1 MRTECYERDL
11 TENGYTVLASRRI
24 GEYCDTK
31 AEPLKMW
38 LDKGDEVFWPGFTLT
53 ADSDLPLRR
62 PADLPDYPDNPL
74 PPETDIF
81 TMDSEELSQEERDE
95 VDFCKNWYDILRGKR
110 QDWQCSGFR
119 VFAGLVEIY
128 FVRPET
134 GGIAFLWLKEA
145 NGLRLHFECPK
156 TRLGFTPSYKVTI
169 SRQTTRVEEDQG
181 YMMREIRFMLKDPS
195 KGVDSDVD
203 NQRIAVTEAVG
214 I

>member
-38 LDKGDEVFWPGFTLT
+38 LDKGDEVFWPGFALA

-81 TMDSEELSQEERDE
+81 AMDPEKLSQQERDE
-95 VDFCKNWYDILRGKR
+95 ADFCKSWYDILRGKR

-119 VFAGLVEIY
+119 VFAGL
-128 FVRPET
+128 
-134 GGIAFLWLKEA
+134 EA
-145 NGLRLHFECPK
+145 GVYPKLR
-156 TRLGFTPSYKVTI
+156 G
-169 SRQTTRVEEDQG
+169 
-181 YMMREIRFMLKDPS
+181 
-195 KGVDSDVD
+195 D
-203 NQRIAVTEAVG
+203 NQPPNHPCGGRSGVYDAGYPLYAQGSVQGSGFRCGQPTHCRH
-214 I
+214 

>member
-24 GEYCDTK
+24 GEYCDTE
-31 AEPLKMW
+31 AEPLKMR
-38 LDKGDEVFWPGFTLT
+38 LGDRDGDFWPGFALT

-81 TMDSEELSQEERDE
+81 AMDPEELSQQERDE
-95 VDFCKNWYDILRGKR
+95 ADFCKSWYDILRGKR

-128 FVRPET
+128 FVRPGT
-134 GGIAFLWLKEA
+134 GGIAFLWLREA
-145 NGLRLHFECPK
+145 DGLHLHFECPK
-156 TRLGFTPSYKVTI
+156 TRLGFTPSYEVTI
-169 SRQTTRVEEDQG
+169 NRQTTRVEEDQG
-181 YMMREIRFMLKDPS
+181 YMMRDIRFMLKDPS

>member
-31 AEPLKMW
+31 ASRSRCGWIRVTKSFGPDL
-38 LDKGDEVFWPGFTLT
+38 TLT

-62 PADLPDYPDNPL
+62 PADLAGLPGQPL

-134 GGIAFLWLKEA
+134 GGICLSLA
-145 NGLRLHFECPK
+145 
-156 TRLGFTPSYKVTI
+156 
-169 SRQTTRVEEDQG
+169 QG
-181 YMMREIRFMLKDPS
+181 SERSPPAL
-195 KGVDSDVD
+195 
-203 NQRIAVTEAVG
+203 
-214 I
+214 